1 MRLLR
6 ILLGLAMIYCL
17 LSTLSCSLT
26 KKTQTTKAESTL
38 TDQKQAEFQRT
49 LLSKDQKE
57 TRLLTYYPDGTVHQF
72 QQIVEEIEKQQKDL
86 LKSKEETD
94 LNTQVVSKTSVPV
107 PQWWILISIGLIV
120 VCWLVY
126 QKMKRAVF

>member
-1 MRLLR
+1 
-6 ILLGLAMIYCL
+6 MIYCL
-17 LSTLSCSLT
+17 LSILSCSLM

-57 TRLLTYYPDGTVHQF
+57 TRVLTYYPDGTVHQF

-86 LKSKEETD
+86 LKRKEETE

-107 PQWWILISIGLIV
+107 PQWWILIGIGLIV
-120 VCWLVY
+120 VSWFVY